1 MTGKT
6 LRLCTLIWF
15 TGLLLA
21 AAGPVYAA
29 KRVALVIGN
38 SQYKTAPL
46 VNPVNDARLMTETL
60 KQLGFEVIETLD
72 ANQRTMKRAIRDF
85 GKSLDEA
92 GEDAVGL
99 FYYAGHGVQ
108 VGGANYLIPIGAEI
122 VTEGDVD
129 IEAVSANGILRTVD
143 FARNNLNIIILDACR
158 NNPYARSFRSGTR
171 GLAEMRAARGVL
183 ISYATAPGEV
193 ALDGDGENSPY
204 TAALTRFMT
213 EEGLPVEQTFK
224 KVRIAVSRETNGLQT
239 PWESSSLTGEFYFQ
253 AKPAKPEKA
262 VTAPRPSPTGDAG
275 QQVAGTARSN
285 YDQAIELE
293 FWNSI
298 KTSKDPAAYEAYLAQ
313 YPEGSFASLAEWRIS
328 RIRSQQRAEVAAVE
342 PPAPAAPQVAA
353 LPPEPQ
359 GPAIEDLDLAY
370 IAVKNANVRAE
381 PDVAS
386 KRLGRLTLNDEVQVT
401 GRVLDKDW
409 YRIAFQGQ
417 QAFVYGP
424 LITEIDPQALS
435 AWQATEAGGTREDYD
450 DYAAVYPTS
459 PFAPLARQESQ
470 RLRQQAEEAERKAQE
485 EQRKAEEARRRAEE
499 EQRRAEA
506 AAAAENAQQQA
517 ALVAPPKPEAA
528 ELGATPAVGVFEP
541 QRQPGERF
549 RDCDTC
555 PEMVVVPAGRFT
567 MGSARG
573 EEGRQADEGPQ
584 RQVQVRQAIAV
595 GRYEV
600 TRGQF
605 AAFIAETGHQAKG
618 CYVWTGSQARLDP
631 AKSWRD
637 PGFRQAGDHPAVCV
651 SWQDAK
657 AYVRWLSGKT
667 GSAYRLL
674 SEAEWE
680 YAARAG
686 RAESRPWK
694 GQPQQ
699 ACRHANVHDQSS
711 RDAFGF
717 LWPDHGC
724 NDGWEATARVG
735 NFPANA
741 FGLHDMLGNVWE
753 WVEDCYAADL
763 SQVPQDG
770 SAKAAAG
777 CRERVL
783 RGGSW
788 VVEPS
793 YLRLANRNSEQV
805 DIRDINTGFRV
816 ARALP
821 SQ

>member
-1 MTGKT
+1 MTSKT
-6 LRLCTLIWF
+6 LWLCALTCL
-15 TGLLLA
+15 TGLVLA
-21 AAGPVYAA
+21 VSEPALAA

-46 VNPVNDARLMTETL
+46 VNPVNDAQLMTKTL

-85 GKSLDEA
+85 GKSLNEA

-122 VTEGDVD
+122 ATEGDVD

-143 FARNNLNIIILDACR
+143 FARNNLNIIIFDACR

-193 ALDGDGENSPY
+193 ALDGDGDNSPY
-204 TAALTRFMT
+204 TAALARFMT

-224 KVRIAVSRETNGLQT
+224 KVRIAVSRETSGLQT

-253 AKPAKPEKA
+253 EKA
-262 VTAPRPSPTGDAG
+262 QAPEPEPEVAKAPPGESATGDAG
-275 QQVAGTARSN
+275 LPVPGSVQSN
-285 YDQAIELE
+285 FDQAIELE

-298 KTSKDPAAYEAYLAQ
+298 KNSQDPGAYEAYLAQ
-313 YPEGSFASLAEWRIS
+313 YPEGSFAALAEWRIS
-328 RIRSQQRAEVAAVE
+328 RIRSQQDEEVAVVE
-342 PPAPAAPQVAA
+342 APAPAPVPQVAA
-353 LPPEPQ
+353 LPPEPEAP
-359 GPAIEDLDLAY
+359 GIEDLDLTY

-381 PDVAS
+381 PDAAS
-386 KRLGRLTLNDEVQVT
+386 QRLGRLALNDEVQVT
-401 GRVLDKDW
+401 GRVSDKDW

-424 LITEIDPQALS
+424 LITEIDPSALA
-435 AWQATEAGGTREDYD
+435 AWQVAEAGGSQEDYD
-450 DYAAVYPTS
+450 NYAAAYPAS
-459 PFAPLARQESQ
+459 PYVPLARQRAQ
-470 RLRQQAEEAERKAQE
+470 RLRQQAEEAERKAEQ
-485 EQRKAEEARRRAEE
+485 EQRK
-499 EQRRAEA
+499 AEA
-506 AAAAENAQQQA
+506 AAAAEKAQQQA

-549 RDCDTC
+549 RDCETC
-555 PEMVVVPAGRFT
+555 PEMIVVPAGRFT
-567 MGSARG
+567 MGSPKG
-573 EEGRQADEGPQ
+573 EDGRQADEGPR
-584 RQVQVRQAIAV
+584 RQVAIQQAFAV
-595 GRYEV
+595 GRFEI
-600 TRGQF
+600 TRGEF
-605 AAFIAETGHQAKG
+605 AAFIDETGHQAKG

-631 AKSWRD
+631 AKNWRD
-637 PGFRQAGDHPAVCV
+637 PGFRQAGDHPAVCI

-667 GSAYRLL
+667 GWDYRLL
-674 SEAEWE
+674 SEAQWE

-686 RAESRPWK
+686 ATGSRPWRERT
-694 GQPQQ
+694 GQ
-699 ACRHANVHDQSS
+699 ACRHANVHDQRS
-711 RDAFGF
+711 RKAFGF

-735 NFPANA
+735 NFPANG

-753 WVEDCYAADL
+753 WVEDCYVADL
-763 SQVPQDG
+763 SRVPQDG
-770 SAKAAAG
+770 SAEQVKG

-793 YLRLANRNSEQV
+793 YLRVANRNSEQPDV
-805 DIRDINTGFRV
+805 RDINTGFRV
-816 ARALP
+816 AYTLP